1 MGDVAWG
8 IDFGSR
14 ATRIVQVRRE
24 QNKVII
30 ERVVVVEDRHNL
42 RKALSAAGV
51 VVREGIVGLS
61 GKDCM
66 LRLIKV
72 PQAPPKRLS
81 VILDFEIGELTK
93 RSPEPTC
100 GAYHI
105 SAAGEG
111 GADQLLATVAL
122 VREKTTEQIYQE
134 LRNAGVVCHAFLP
147 TPFALYNTFMALK
160 NYDPSGLTVLID
172 IGVQTTTLVVVK
184 DGAFVL
190 GRIIP
195 VGAQEFCKALASA
208 LSITPQQAED
218 VLLREAAI
226 RAKNWRSERE
236 KSISDALSGVV
247 DRILLGVRSAL
258 NTAQRHLRL
267 GRATPDRVLLFGG
280 CARLPG
286 LADMVSASLGTKAEA
301 AAVLPPPSSQFPDT
315 DPRPGLY
322 EQVPARDAH
331 NISPPGSELAV
342 AVGLAL
348 SALGPPFLKLD
359 LLPPLLRRKIE
370 FRERYVWLI
379 AAAALVVAFVILAA
393 LAVRREEGS
402 TLRRNIALKHQR
414 EQLERRRS
422 ALAAKRRELKRLR
435 SILKQLQQ
443 MPSVNKGVVKLLAQL
458 HSPKLLPPS
467 INLTSISLLDAKSD
481 QEDRAKVLY
490 LNGMVN
496 AEVGEEMT
504 IVRRFAKALSRL
516 PYVENASVDPEA
528 TKRQKGRFVFRIGI
542 SFTEEAR

>member
-1 MGDVAWG
+1 MGDVGWG

-30 ERVVVVEDRHNL
+30 ERVVVAENEPDL
-42 RKALSAAGV
+42 RKALTAAGV

-105 SAAGEG
+105 SAASEG

-122 VREKTTEQIYQE
+122 VREKTTEQIYQN
-134 LRNAGVVCHAFLP
+134 LRGAGVACHAFLP

-160 NYDPSGLTVLID
+160 NYDPSGLTVLAD
-172 IGVQTTTLVVVK
+172 IGVQSTTLVVVK

-190 GRIIP
+190 GRIVP
-195 VGAQEFCKALASA
+195 VGAQEFSKALASA
-208 LSITPQQAED
+208 LSITPQQAEN
-218 VLLREAAI
+218 VLLREGVI
-226 RAKNWRSERE
+226 RPKNWRSERE
-236 KSISDALSGVV
+236 KRISDALGGVV

-267 GRATPDRVLLFGG
+267 GSVTPDRVLLFGG

-301 AAVLPPPSSQFPDT
+301 AAVLPPPSSQFPDA

-331 NISPPGSELAV
+331 NINPLGSELAV

-359 LLPPLLRRKIE
+359 LLPPLLRKRIE

-379 AAAALVVAFVILAA
+379 AAAALVVAFVILAG

-402 TLRRNIALKHQR
+402 TRRRNIALKHQR
-414 EQLERRRS
+414 EQLESRRS

-435 SILKQLQQ
+435 STLKELRQ

-458 HSPKLLPPS
+458 HSPELMPSS

-481 QEDRAKVLY
+481 RENPAKVLY
-490 LNGMVN
+490 LNGIIN

-504 IVRRFAKALSRL
+504 IVRRFAKALRGL